1 MKRLVWALLM
11 FVPILIFGQNKS
23 IFFSVNSPEFIPYG
37 KPFEIFANLK
47 FADLRYDEVN
57 VYLIS
62 ESRIPIQEISIYN
75 SYNLVRRRPE
85 QSEFGGYTQS
95 YRINLSKAD
104 TLFDFSTYF
113 RIKFSL
119 NSYYDDNARLN
130 YAVEYLYNKKPVL
143 TLTSF
148 GRNPQLSPTLISF
161 YRAQQIAGR
170 CLMLQEGGEL
180 GLELNPAGEK
190 EFPLTEFWVKLN
202 GVKSEFFRITGS
214 TTGDKYF
221 SIGLNENSFVYL
233 SDNGRDG
240 YTGTSL
246 SRNAWYHI
254 SLYLADGRVKLY
266 IGKSL
271 IYENESPKQ
280 NNDEELKLSFV
291 NTTPDS
297 YLYLDQLRIWDYHDD
312 ISKCFDNRQYTYF
325 GAEHSELIYQNQ
337 FNEDI
342 YPQETGH
349 VKITDL
355 NRIRIVQSDAP
366 VISRAPEINITVFSS
381 YCSIEWSNRDN
392 QKPKNFIVEKSK
404 DGNNFSEVFR
414 TTADEDL
421 NKIYYYSDKRDD
433 YENITFYR
441 VRQINYD
448 GSEVYSAS
456 LKVGQSA
463 KKEKIKVGQ
472 NYPNP
477 FNPETSF
484 AVEMPENTEALIT
497 VYDLVGKSIKVLHDG
512 PLNKGTHTFN
522 FNGSSLP
529 SGIYLYEVKTPSAS
543 VIKKM
548 ILTK

>member
-1 MKRLVWALLM
+1 MKRLVWALLI
-11 FVPILIFGQNKS
+11 FVPVFITGQNKS

-47 FADLRYDEVN
+47 FSDIQFDEVN
-57 VYLIS
+57 FYIIS
-62 ESRIPIQEISIYN
+62 ESRIPLQEISIYN
-75 SYNLVRRRPE
+75 SFNSVKRRGE
-85 QSEFGGYTQS
+85 QSEFGGYTQAF
-95 YRINLSKAD
+95 RINLSKAD

-113 RIKFSL
+113 RIKFAL
-119 NSYYDDNARLN
+119 NSFYEENARLN
-130 YAVEYLYNKKPVL
+130 YAVEYIKNKKIIL

-148 GRNPQLSPTLISF
+148 GRNPQLSQTALSF
-161 YRAQQIAGR
+161 YKPQQTAGR
-170 CLMLQEGGEL
+170 SMMLQEGGEF
-180 GLELNPAGEK
+180 GMEVNTAGGK
-190 EFPLTEFWVKLN
+190 EFLLTEFWVKLN
-202 GVKSEFFRITGS
+202 GVKSDFFRISGS
-214 TTGDKYF
+214 AAVENYF
-221 SIGLNENSFVYL
+221 SLGINENSFIYL
-233 SDNGRDG
+233 NDFGRAG

-246 SRNAWYHI
+246 SRNAWHHF
-254 SLYLADGRVKLY
+254 SFFMADGRLKLY
-266 IGKSL
+266 YGKRL
-271 IYENESPKQ
+271 LYENEMSKTLQ
-280 NNDEELKLSFV
+280 DEDLKLLFV
-291 NTTPDS
+291 NTTPDA
-297 YLYLDQLRIWDYHDD
+297 YLYVKQLRIWDFHDD

-325 GAEHSELIYQNQ
+325 SADHSELIYQNQ

-342 YPQETGH
+342 YPQETGA
-349 VKITDL
+349 VKISDL
-355 NRIRIVQSDAP
+355 NRIRIVQCDAP
-366 VISRAPEINITVFSS
+366 IISRAPEINISVFSA
-381 YCSIEWSNRDN
+381 YCTIEWANRDN

-414 TTADEDL
+414 TTADEDQ
-421 NKIYYYSDKRDD
+421 NKIYYFSDKRDD
-433 YENITFYR
+433 YENISYYR

-463 KKEKIKVGQ
+463 RKEKIKVGQ

-484 AVEMPENTEALIT
+484 SVEMPDNTEALIT

-522 FNGSSLP
+522 FDGSSLP
-529 SGIYLYEVKTPSAS
+529 SGIYFYEVKTPSAS